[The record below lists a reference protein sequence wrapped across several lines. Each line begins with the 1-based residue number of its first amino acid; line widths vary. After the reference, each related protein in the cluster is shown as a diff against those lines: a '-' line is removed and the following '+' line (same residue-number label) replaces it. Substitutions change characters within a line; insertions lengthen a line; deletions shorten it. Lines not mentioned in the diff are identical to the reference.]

1 MCLLRYN
8 LIIHILGE
16 ALAFLLLL
24 HTLHLRIEF
33 VKIIAS
39 IIVILLLLGGGAL
52 WFLANGSLNDYVKN
66 QIETVG
72 SKVTEQTV
80 SVRAVDIK
88 LVSGAGSIL
97 GVNLANPKS
106 YSQPNAFALEEIT
119 LDINLESLTSSPI
132 IIDAIVI
139 KSPQAFVQFTQTGGS
154 NIQDILDAI
163 ERNTPKGE
171 ASTTETT
178 GGKEPK
184 IKVSKIVLAGTALTI
199 DLSAFGNKEHN
210 ATLPDIT
217 LNNVGGDAGLP
228 ASQLGSEIV
237 KQALS
242 KIWQQAK
249 ETQKKKL
256 TDDAKEKL
264 KEKAKKKLTDLFG

>member
-1 MCLLRYN
+1 
-8 LIIHILGE
+8 
-16 ALAFLLLL
+16 
-24 HTLHLRIEF
+24 

-39 IIVILLLLGGGAL
+39 IIVVLLLLSGGAL
-52 WFLANGSLNDYVKN
+52 WFLANGSLNEYIKS

-72 SKVTEQTV
+72 TQVTEQAVTV
-80 SVRAVDIK
+80 KAVDIK
-88 LVSGAGSIL
+88 LTSGAGSIL
-97 GVNLANPKS
+97 GINLANPET
-106 YSQPNAFALEEIT
+106 YSQPNAFSLAEMT

-139 KSPQAFVQFTQTGGS
+139 KSPEAFVQFTQTGGS

-163 ERNTPKGE
+163 ERNTPK
-171 ASTTETT
+171 TETT
-178 GGKEPK
+178 VEAPASDSKEPK
-184 IKVSKIVLAGTALTI
+184 VKVSKIILAGTALTL

-242 KIWQQAK
+242 TIWQQAK
-249 ETQKKKL
+249 ATQKKKL
-256 TDDAKEKL
+256 IDNAKDKL

>member
-1 MCLLRYN
+1 M
-8 LIIHILGE
+8 
-16 ALAFLLLL
+16 
-24 HTLHLRIEF
+24 
-33 VKIIAS
+33 KIIAS
-39 IIVILLLLGGGAL
+39 IIVVLLLLSGGAL
-52 WFLANGSLNDYVKN
+52 WFLANGSLNEYIKS

-72 SKVTEQTV
+72 TQVTEQAVTV
-80 SVRAVDIK
+80 KAVDIK
-88 LVSGAGSIL
+88 LTSGAGSIL
-97 GVNLANPKS
+97 GINLANPET
-106 YSQPNAFALEEIT
+106 YSQPNAFSLAEMT

-139 KSPQAFVQFTQTGGS
+139 KSPEAFVQFTQTGGS

-163 ERNTPKGE
+163 ERNTPK
-171 ASTTETT
+171 TETT
-178 GGKEPK
+178 AEAPASDSKEPK
-184 IKVSKIVLAGTALTI
+184 VKVSKIILAGTALTL

-242 KIWQQAK
+242 TIWQQAK
-249 ETQKKKL
+249 ATQKKKL
-256 TDDAKEKL
+256 IDNAKDKL

>member
-1 MCLLRYN
+1 M
-8 LIIHILGE
+8 
-16 ALAFLLLL
+16 
-24 HTLHLRIEF
+24 
-33 VKIIAS
+33 KIIAS
-39 IIVILLLLGGGAL
+39 IIVVLLLLSGGAL
-52 WFLANGSLNDYVKN
+52 WFLANGSLNEYIKS

-72 SKVTEQTV
+72 TQVTEQAVTV
-80 SVRAVDIK
+80 KAVDIK
-88 LVSGAGSIL
+88 LTSGAGSIL
-97 GVNLANPKS
+97 GINLANPET
-106 YSQPNAFALEEIT
+106 YSQPNAFSLAEMT

-139 KSPQAFVQFTQTGGS
+139 KSPEAFVQFTQTGGS

-163 ERNTPKGE
+163 ERNTPK
-171 ASTTETT
+171 TETT
-178 GGKEPK
+178 VEAPASDSKEPK
-184 IKVSKIVLAGTALTI
+184 VKVSKIILAGTALTL

-242 KIWQQAK
+242 TIWQQAK
-249 ETQKKKL
+249 ATQKKKL
-256 TDDAKEKL
+256 IDNAKDKL

>member
-1 MCLLRYN
+1 
-8 LIIHILGE
+8 
-16 ALAFLLLL
+16 
-24 HTLHLRIEF
+24 

-39 IIVILLLLGGGAL
+39 IIVVLLLLSGGAL
-52 WFLANGSLNDYVKN
+52 WFLANGSLNEYIKS

-72 SKVTEQTV
+72 TQVTEQAVTV
-80 SVRAVDIK
+80 KAVDIK
-88 LVSGAGSIL
+88 LTSGAGSIL
-97 GVNLANPKS
+97 GINLANPKT
-106 YSQPNAFALEEIT
+106 YSQPNAFSLAEMT
-119 LDINLESLTSSPI
+119 LDINLESLASSPI

-139 KSPQAFVQFTQTGGS
+139 KSPEAFVQFTQTGGS

-163 ERNTPKGE
+163 ERNTPK
-171 ASTTETT
+171 TETT
-178 GGKEPK
+178 AEAPASDSKEPK
-184 IKVSKIVLAGTALTI
+184 VKVSKIILAGTALTL

-242 KIWQQAK
+242 TIWQQAK
-249 ETQKKKL
+249 ATQKKKL
-256 TDDAKEKL
+256 IDNAKDKL

>member
-1 MCLLRYN
+1 
-8 LIIHILGE
+8 
-16 ALAFLLLL
+16 
-24 HTLHLRIEF
+24 

-39 IIVILLLLGGGAL
+39 IIVVLLLLSGGAL
-52 WFLANGSLNDYVKN
+52 WFLANGSLNEYIKS

-72 SKVTEQTV
+72 TQVTEQAVTV
-80 SVRAVDIK
+80 KAVDIK
-88 LVSGAGSIL
+88 LTSGAGSIL
-97 GVNLANPKS
+97 GINLANPKT
-106 YSQPNAFALEEIT
+106 YSQPNAFSLAEMT

-139 KSPQAFVQFTQTGGS
+139 KSPEAFVQFTQTGGS

-163 ERNTPKGE
+163 ERNTPK
-171 ASTTETT
+171 TETT
-178 GGKEPK
+178 VEAPASDSKEPK
-184 IKVSKIVLAGTALTI
+184 VKVSKIILAGTALTL

-242 KIWQQAK
+242 TIWQQAK
-249 ETQKKKL
+249 ATQKKKL
-256 TDDAKEKL
+256 IDNAKDKL

>member
-1 MCLLRYN
+1 
-8 LIIHILGE
+8 
-16 ALAFLLLL
+16 
-24 HTLHLRIEF
+24 

-39 IIVILLLLGGGAL
+39 IIVVLLLLGGGAL
-52 WFLANGSLNDYVKN
+52 WFLANGSLNEYIKN

-72 SKVTEQTV
+72 SQVTEQAVT
-80 SVRAVDIK
+80 VRAVDIK
-88 LVSGAGSIL
+88 LTSGAGSIL
-97 GVNLANPKS
+97 GINLANPKTF
-106 YSQPNAFALEEIT
+106 SQPNAFALEEVT

-163 ERNTPKGE
+163 ERNTPKGD
-171 ASTTETT
+171 ASSADTAS
-178 GGKEPK
+178 GNEPK
-184 IKVSKIVLAGTALTI
+184 IKVSKIILAGTALTI
-199 DLSAFGNKEHN
+199 DLSAFGNKEHS

-217 LNNVGGDAGLP
+217 LSNIGGNAGLP

-242 KIWQQAK
+242 KIWQEAK
-249 ETQKKKL
+249 ATQKKKL

-264 KEKAKKKLTDLFG
+264 KEKAKKKLTELFG

>member
-1 MCLLRYN
+1 M
-8 LIIHILGE
+8 
-16 ALAFLLLL
+16 
-24 HTLHLRIEF
+24 
-33 VKIIAS
+33 KIIAS
-39 IIVILLLLGGGAL
+39 IIVVLLLLSGGAL
-52 WFLANGSLNDYVKN
+52 WFLANGSLNDYVKK

-72 SKVTEQTV
+72 SQVTEQSVTV
-80 SVRAVDIK
+80 KAVDIK
-88 LVSGAGSIL
+88 LTSGAGSIL
-97 GVNLANPKS
+97 GINLANPKT
-106 YSQPNAFALEEIT
+106 YSQPNAFALEEVT

-163 ERNTPKGE
+163 ERNAPKADAKSADKTSGD
-171 ASTTETT
+171 
-178 GGKEPK
+178 EPK
-184 IKVSKIVLAGTALTI
+184 IKVSKIILAGTALTI
-199 DLSAFGNKEHN
+199 DLSAFGNKEHS

-249 ETQKKKL
+249 ATQKKKL

>member
-1 MCLLRYN
+1 
-8 LIIHILGE
+8 
-16 ALAFLLLL
+16 
-24 HTLHLRIEF
+24 

-39 IIVILLLLGGGAL
+39 IIVVLLLLSGGAL
-52 WFLANGSLNDYVKN
+52 WFLAGGSLNDYIKS

-72 SKVTEQTV
+72 TQVTEQAVTV
-80 SVRAVDIK
+80 KAVDIK
-88 LVSGAGSIL
+88 LTSGAGSIL
-97 GVNLANPKS
+97 GINLANPKT
-106 YSQPNAFALEEIT
+106 YKQPNAFSLGEVT

-139 KSPQAFVQFTQTGGS
+139 KSPQAFVEMTQTGGS

-163 ERNTPKGE
+163 ELNTPKGD
-171 ASTTETT
+171 AQTADKTPSSTAD
-178 GGKEPK
+178 EPK
-184 IKVSKIVLAGTALTI
+184 VKVSKIVLAGTALSV
-199 DLSAFGNKEHN
+199 DLTAFGNKEHT

-217 LNNVGGDAGLP
+217 LNNVGGNEGLP

-242 KIWQQAK
+242 KIWKQAK

-256 TDDAKEKL
+256 VDGAKDKLKEKL
-264 KEKAKKKLTDLFG
+264 EDKAKKKLTDLFG

>member
-1 MCLLRYN
+1 
-8 LIIHILGE
+8 
-16 ALAFLLLL
+16 
-24 HTLHLRIEF
+24 

-39 IIVILLLLGGGAL
+39 IVVVLLLLSGGAL
-52 WFLANGSLNDYVKN
+52 WFLANGSLNDYIKN

-72 SKVTEQTV
+72 TQVTEQTV
-80 SVRAVDIK
+80 TVKAVDIK
-88 LVSGAGSIL
+88 LTSGAGSIL
-97 GVNLANPKS
+97 GINLANPKT
-106 YSQPNAFALEEIT
+106 YSQPNAFSLGEMT

-139 KSPQAFVQFTQTGGS
+139 KSPEAFVQFTQTGGS

-163 ERNTPKGE
+163 ERNAPKGDTNT
-171 ASTTETT
+171 ADTEQGT
-178 GGKEPK
+178 EPK
-184 IKVSKIVLAGTALTI
+184 VKVSKIVLAGTALTL
-199 DLSAFGNKEHN
+199 DLSAFGNKEHS

-217 LNNVGGDAGLP
+217 LNNIGGDAGLP

-249 ETQKKKL
+249 ATQKKKL
-256 TDDAKEKL
+256 MDGAKDKL
-264 KEKAKKKLTDLFG
+264 KEEAKKKLTDLFG